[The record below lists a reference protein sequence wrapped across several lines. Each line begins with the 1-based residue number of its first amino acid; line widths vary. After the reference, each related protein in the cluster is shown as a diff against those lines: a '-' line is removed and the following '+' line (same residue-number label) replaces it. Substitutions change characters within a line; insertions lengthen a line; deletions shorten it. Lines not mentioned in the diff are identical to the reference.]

1 MKKLVTILS
10 VLMITGILLTGC
22 ATMGGGQATADMLV
36 LTEIVEVPGV
46 SKDDLFVRANSWMV
60 DTFRSAEAVIQY
72 TDKEAGIVKGKYLL
86 ILPIGMGEKMHVT
99 STVTVEMKDEKA
111 KITFN
116 DAYYKFSITV
126 GSASSSEEGYV
137 EDNKTITKVRADWE
151 SMVQNFK
158 IAISNDS
165 LSW

>member
-10 VLMITGILLTGC
+10 VLMTVSILFTGC
-22 ATMGGGQATADMLV
+22 VTMGGGQATADMLV
-36 LTEIVEVPGV
+36 LTEIVEVPDA
-46 SKDDLFVRANSWMV
+46 SKDELFVRANSWMV
-60 DTFRSAEAVIQY
+60 DTFRSAESVIQY

-86 ILPIGMGEKMHVT
+86 VLPIGIGEKMNVT
-99 STVTVEMKDEKA
+99 STVTIEVKDERA

-116 DAYYKFSITV
+116 DAYYKYTIIV

-137 EDNKTITKVRADWE
+137 EDIKTITKVRAGWE
-151 SMVQNFK
+151 SMAQNFTL
-158 IAISNDS
+158 AISSDS